1 MNTTDVQ
8 SNWQSIPFYAHAWLV
23 PVVHVVLV
31 MTLFV
36 FLFVWWFN
44 GPKNSNFIHMD
55 LINLS
60 I

>member
-23 PVVHVVLV
+23 PVVHVVHVVLV

-36 FLFVWWFN
+36 CFFVCLVVQWAQ
-44 GPKNSNFIHMD
+44 K
-55 LINLS
+55 
-60 I
+60 